1 MKLLNLTVLILVAGC
16 QDPEVPGIH
25 YGYVEARLAHIAP
38 IPSGRITNLSVRE
51 GQQVTKDQLLF
62 SIDPIRAEAALASA
76 RSSSDAARAR
86 LADLQK
92 AGRPAEIRAAEQIL
106 VQRKANLVLANESLH
121 RSETLV
127 QQKLAPTA
135 RLDSDTASRDAALAG
150 VEEAKARLSL
160 LKQPAR
166 ADQIVAAK
174 ASASQMQAQVEQTA
188 FDLDQYQIKALR
200 SAKVEILYRQTGELA
215 GPTSPVLALLYPD
228 QTRVRWFIPE
238 PELQKIKAG
247 LEVNLTCD
255 GCAAGL
261 RGKVSF
267 IAGQSEFTPPVIFT
281 QQERAKLVWMVEV
294 TPDTPEQFRIG
305 QPVKITW

>member
-1 MKLLNLTVLILVAGC
+1 MKLLPLTALILIAGC
-16 QDPEVPGIH
+16 QEPAAPDIH

-38 IPSGRITNLSVRE
+38 VPSGRITDLSVRE
-51 GQQVTKDQLLF
+51 GQQVTTDQLLF
-62 SIDPIRAEAALASA
+62 SIDPARAQAALASA
-76 RSSSDAARAR
+76 QSSSEAARAR

-106 VQRKANLVLANESLH
+106 AQKRASLVLANESLK

-127 QQKLAPTA
+127 QQKLAPVA
-135 RLDSDTASRDAALAG
+135 RLDSDKASRDAALAG

-166 ADQIVAAK
+166 TDQIVAAK
-174 ASASQMQAQVEQTA
+174 ASAKQTQAQVEQAA

-200 SAKVEILYRQTGELA
+200 PAKVEILYRQIAELA

-228 QTRVRWFIPE
+228 QMRVRFFIPE
-238 PELQKIKAG
+238 PELQEIKAG

-255 GCAAGL
+255 GCGAGL

-281 QQERAKLVWMVEV
+281 QQERTKLVWMVEI

-305 QPVKITW
+305 QPVEVTW